1 MQHSDSSH
9 PEDWLK
15 IAEKDLKRLQR
26 ALRAHDLDQAG
37 FYLQQAVE
45 KFLKAFLLSC
55 GATIRRIH
63 ILNVLLTNAIS
74 YEPTFAQY
82 RLTCQKI
89 YGVLYAGS
97 LPLHDGRGNYGANR
111 SRMLPRCAGADK
123 ADSRG
128 TTTHRLMRLRPY
140 PAMRYAGH

>member
-26 ALRAHDLDQAG
+26 ALQAHDPDQAG

-63 ILNVLLTNAIS
+63 ILDVLLTNAIS

-82 RLTCQKI
+82 RLTCQKNTAF
-89 YGVLYAGS
+89 Y
-97 LPLHDGRGNYGANR
+97 
-111 SRMLPRCAGADK
+111 MLDRYPSMTDA
-123 ADSRG
+123 G
-128 TTTHRLMRLRPY
+128 TTEQIVRECYRDVRGLIKQIRAALQPIVS
-140 PAMRYAGH
+140 